1 MKFNH
6 FSIVEKTFDEQLIEL
21 DHLGFTWSV
30 FWEEKKI
37 LKNFL
42 MVAPVDSESIQATPT
57 ASFHEFLSSEQ
68 ALTWN
73 IFWTVSLQLLGFVPN
88 FEFQVDQA
96 KEFAQ
101 SVNLPME
108 DEEAL
113 NSENL
118 ISALYLLLCSRRK
131 NGMTLVE
138 HWVSEGL
145 LPVSNTYHFF
155 NDKSLAT
162 FDTANLIRETVW
174 VESKV
179 DTYHTGKNDLI
190 KVQII
195 RPVFEGQLPTV
206 MTASPYHLGIN
217 EIANDKQLH
226 DMNVPLEEKA
236 PGKISVTT
244 QLPVF
249 QITRKSLL

>member
-68 ALTWN
+68 ALTWD

-131 NGMTLVE
+131 NGMILVE

-145 LPVSNTYHFF
+145 IPVSII
-155 NDKSLAT
+155 KE
-162 FDTANLIRETVW
+162 FDSMDQAIQHVVDNNGFMVTDNGKFAFHVRTITQ
-174 VESKV
+174 VE
-179 DTYHTGKNDLI
+179 
-190 KVQII
+190 
-195 RPVFEGQLPTV
+195 E
-206 MTASPYHLGIN
+206 
-217 EIANDKQLH
+217 
-226 DMNVPLEEKA
+226 
-236 PGKISVTT
+236 
-244 QLPVF
+244 
-249 QITRKSLL
+249 